1 MKVVEEQKHFLA
13 LMARPGD
20 YAFID
25 ISRLDISENYHPN
38 NLMELD
44 GFTMYFSSEEIIS
57 SISRANLVD
66 GKYLNG
72 KLVIQDN
79 QKHNPLPL
87 IDKNFYND
95 FRIDLFLKS
104 KMGNKDEINT
114 IINKFMAIVKDE
126 SVTNKFKNALKSYNI
141 DEAIDIV
148 FNIDYLMQRRF
159 IVYLIEYR
167 DKERELEKEKEL
179 VRDREKAA

>member
-57 SISRANLVD
+57 SINRANLVD

-79 QKHNPLPL
+79 QKHNPIAV
-87 IDKNFYND
+87 IDKDLYDNFQIDEFLRSKEND
-95 FRIDLFLKS
+95 KN
-104 KMGNKDEINT
+104 GINN
-114 IINKFMAIVKDE
+114 IINKFGAIVKDKE
-126 SVTNKFKNALKSYNI
+126 ISSNFKTMLRMGNINGACQVLFGLPYLEQRKFILYLLDIRNKEKILEKQH
-141 DEAIDIV
+141 E
-148 FNIDYLMQRRF
+148 
-159 IVYLIEYR
+159 LIR
-167 DKERELEKEKEL
+167 DK
-179 VRDREKAA
+179 VA

>member
-57 SISRANLVD
+57 SINRANLVD
-66 GKYLNG
+66 GKYLNP
-72 KLVIQDN
+72 DN
-79 QKHNPLPL
+79 C
-87 IDKNFYND
+87 YNKT
-95 FRIDLFLKS
+95 LNELKS
-104 KMGNKDEINT
+104 N
-114 IINKFMAIVKDE
+114 
-126 SVTNKFKNALKSYNI
+126 
-141 DEAIDIV
+141 
-148 FNIDYLMQRRF
+148 
-159 IVYLIEYR
+159 
-167 DKERELEKEKEL
+167 
-179 VRDREKAA
+179 